1 MAEPEKIEKVL
12 SHHAT
17 RTLLRYITRVNHNGH
32 TFLEEIFENYGEPG
46 LGISSRVK
54 YALPFFIADFLRR
67 QTGAS
72 RKTLKDEV
80 FRHTARARG
89 LINAARAIG
98 HFGLTKPQ
106 IFYAPLLVVWNFT
119 QACNLNC
126 IHCYQDARRVLPDE
140 LTLKEKLRMLD
151 TFKENYVSLLAFSGG
166 EPMLAGDFWEV
177 VERAGAM
184 KFNISI
190 ATNGSLLTKEAA
202 KRMRDINVRYVEV
215 SLDSV
220 HPEKH
225 DRFRGASGLWE
236 RAVAGIKAALSQRN
250 RGLKVGI
257 ASTITRLNFEELED
271 LIRFAEDL
279 GVDTF
284 FAFNFIPTGRASS
297 IIHLDITPQMRQEML
312 EILYAHLVRGKIN
325 IVSSAPQLGR
335 LCMASGLDGPT
346 TAGHYGAGPGINARI
361 LAKYIGGCGAGRS
374 YMALQPN
381 GAVTPCVFMPIEVGN
396 LRHQSLENLWHNSPV
411 FKILRDRD
419 ERYGHCRI
427 CEYKYYCGGCRAK
440 AWAYFGDLRAP
451 DPGCIHNLSAWQ
463 DICYGEK
470 YEETQKTAPA
480 LPINAVRA
488 AN

>member
-1 MAEPEKIEKVL
+1 MPEPQKIEKVL
-12 SHHAT
+12 SHYAT
-17 RTLLRYITRVNHNGH
+17 RTLLRHITTANHRGH
-32 TFLEEIFENYGEPG
+32 TFLEEIFENYDEPS
-46 LGISSRVK
+46 LGPLKRVK

-67 QTGAS
+67 KAGAS
-72 RKTLKDEV
+72 RDILRDEI
-80 FRHTARARG
+80 FRHPARAHG
-89 LINAARAIG
+89 LINTAKAIG
-98 HFGLTKPQ
+98 LFGLTKPQ
-106 IFYAPLLVVWNFT
+106 TFYAPLLVVWNFT

-126 IHCYQDARRVLPDE
+126 MHCYQDARRPLPDE

-151 TFKENYVSLLAFSGG
+151 IFKKNYVPLLAFSGG
-166 EPMLAGDFWEV
+166 EPMLSSDFWEV

-225 DRFRGASGLWE
+225 DRFRGGTGLWQ
-236 RAVAGIKAALSQRN
+236 RAVAGIKAALTQRH

-257 ASTITRLNFEELED
+257 ASTITRLNFAELED
-271 LIRFAEDL
+271 LILFAEDL

-284 FAFNFIPTGRASS
+284 FAFNFIPTGRASDLAR
-297 IIHLDITPQMRQEML
+297 LDLTPQMRQEML
-312 EILYAHLVRGKIN
+312 EILHKHLTRAKIN
-325 IVSSAPQLGR
+325 IVSSAPQLAR
-335 LCMASGLDGPT
+335 LCLARGLDGLMT
-346 TAGHYGAGPGINARI
+346 TGHYGVGPGLNAKI
-361 LAKYIGGCGAGRS
+361 LAKYIGGCGAGRV

-396 LRHQSLENLWHNSPV
+396 LRHQSLQDLWHNSPV

-419 ERYGHCRI
+419 ERLGHCRI
-427 CEYKYYCGGCRAK
+427 CEYKYHCGGCRAK
-440 AWAYFGDLRAP
+440 AWAYFSDLRAP

-463 DICYGEK
+463 DMWAGKELK
-470 YEETQKTAPA
+470 ESQKRTLAAALQPA
-480 LPINAVRA
+480 RA

>member
-1 MAEPEKIEKVL
+1 MAEPKKIEKVL
-12 SHHAT
+12 SHRAT
-17 RTLLRYITRVNHNGH
+17 RAFLRYITRVNHNGY
-32 TFLEEIFENYGEPG
+32 TFLEEVFQNYDEPR
-46 LGISSRVK
+46 LGFGKRVK

-67 QTGAS
+67 QAGVS
-72 RKTLKDEV
+72 REALRDEV

-89 LINAARAIG
+89 LINTAKAIG

-106 IFYAPLLVVWNFT
+106 TFYAPLLVVWNFT
-119 QACNLNC
+119 QACNLHC
-126 IHCYQDARRVLPDE
+126 LHCYQDARRALLDE

-151 TFKENYVSLLAFSGG
+151 TFKENYVPLQAFSGG
-166 EPMLAGDFWEV
+166 EPMLSPDFWEV

-236 RAVAGIKAALSQRN
+236 RAVAGIKAALAQRW

-279 GVDTF
+279 GVDSF
-284 FAFNFIPTGRASS
+284 FAFNFIPTGRASE
-297 IIHLDITPQMRQEML
+297 IAHLDITPQMRQEML
-312 EILYAHLVRGKIN
+312 EILYAHLTRGKIN

-335 LCMASGLDGPT
+335 LCLASGLSGPIST
-346 TAGHYGAGPGINARI
+346 GHYGAGPGINARV
-361 LAKYIGGCGAGRS
+361 LAKYIGGCGAGRV

-396 LRHQSLENLWHNSPV
+396 LRHQSLEKLWHNSLV
-411 FKILRDRD
+411 LKILRDRD
-419 ERYGHCRI
+419 NRYGHCRI
-427 CEYKYYCGGCRAK
+427 CAYKYHCGGCRAK
-440 AWAYFGDLRAP
+440 AWARFGDLRAP
-451 DPGCIHNLSAWQ
+451 DPGCIYNLPAWQ
-463 DICYGEK
+463 DIRHGGK
-470 YEETQKTAPA
+470 YKETYDETLTA
-480 LPINAVRA
+480 RA